1 MKNYQWKKQQINNR
15 WYTVCTNHEHFP
27 MIEHLK
33 NGQYAVTGSNGKK
46 RIEKE
51 FKDAMKF
58 ATETFK
64 KMSKFNKKFAA

>member
-1 MKNYQWKKQQINNR
+1 MKAYQFTKEQINNK

-33 NGQYAVTGSNGKK
+33 NGQYSVVGSDGKK

-58 ATETFK
+58 ATETYK
-64 KMSKFNKKFAA
+64 KMLKFNKKFAA

>member
-1 MKNYQWKKQQINNR
+1 
-15 WYTVCTNHEHFP
+15 

-33 NGQYAVTGSNGKK
+33 NGQYAVAGSNGKK

-64 KMSKFNKKFAA
+64 KMTKFNKKFAA

>member
-1 MKNYQWKKQQINNR
+1 MKAYQFTKEQINNK

-33 NGQYAVTGSNGKK
+33 NGQYSVPCVNGKK
-46 RIEKE
+46 RIEE
-51 FKDAMKF
+51 NFKDAIKF
-58 ATETFK
+58 ATETYK